1 MIRILKKVN
10 DRFVWFESP
19 ITIATHWG
27 VKEFKSV
34 EVSMARLFSE
44 RKDKKQPLSGLLEV
58 QKTLN
63 LKYDAEQGRYIV
75 QKQVIHE
82 PTTLYYNS
90 FVLDTDRNVYAELVD
105 DYGNEVF
112 LKIN

>member
-1 MIRILKKVN
+1 MIRILKKVDN
-10 DRFVWFESP
+10 RYVWFDSP
-19 ITIATHWG
+19 ITIATHWSE
-27 VKEFKSV
+27 KEFVIV
-34 EVSMARLFSE
+34 EKVIAKNFE
-44 RKDKKQPLSGLLEV
+44 PPKQKDHINPCIRKAEQ
-58 QKTLN
+58 TLN

-90 FVLDTDRNVYAELVD
+90 FVLDSDKNVYAELVD